1 MFIVFEG
8 LDGSGKTTQIHHLAG
23 HLKSRNIDHEV
34 VAEPGTTEF
43 GMKVRQVVLHEK
55 LDITPRAELMLYEAA
70 RAQLTDERIQPLLT
84 QGKTVISDR
93 YSLSSIAYQG
103 YGRQLD
109 LSKVRQLDDW
119 ATNNLIPDVT
129 LFIDIPLDEIAK
141 RQSGYKDR
149 LEQENLDFFK
159 RVRDGYLNEL
169 ESLKG
174 AHILNGL
181 LHPRELFEQIHAIVD
196 THLDAA

>member
-8 LDGSGKTTQIHHLAG
+8 LDGSGKTTQIHHLSS
-23 HLKSRNIDHEV
+23 HLKSKQVDHEV
-34 VAEPGTTEF
+34 LAEPGTTEF

-70 RAQLTDERIQPLLT
+70 RAQLTDEYIHPLLT

-103 YGRQLD
+103 YGRQLELD
-109 LSKVRQLDDW
+109 KVRQVDGW
-119 ATNNLIPDVT
+119 ATNGLIPDIT
-129 LFIDIPLDEIAK
+129 LFIDIPIEEIAK
-141 RQSGYKDR
+141 RQSGYRDR
-149 LEQENLDFFK
+149 LEQENLDFFR
-159 RVRDGYLNEL
+159 RVRDGYLAEL
-169 ESLKG
+169 ASLTG

-181 LHPRELFEQIHAIVD
+181 QHPKPLFEQIQSIVD
-196 THLDAA
+196 SHLDAA